1 VKGFI
6 LAAGFG
12 ERLRPLTRR
21 IAKSLMPVVNVPV
34 ICYALHL
41 LKEAGI
47 RDILCNLHYRSQDI
61 IDFFEQHASFDL
73 NITFSR
79 EEEILGTGGGVKRC
93 ERLIGERDFV
103 LINSDVVAD
112 LDITALID
120 AHRAGS
126 NGATLALFR
135 TEEAASLG
143 SIALRDG
150 RVVDLGNIRST
161 GIASDLIYTGC
172 AVLSPQ
178 IFQYLRTEYSSIVDT
193 GYCGLIENHRIGSY
207 IHPGIWRDIGRPLS
221 YWQTN
226 MDMIDVNGELRDRL
240 SSALGIQSEI
250 VFPGA
255 IVHESA
261 RVENSVI
268 GDGANVGE
276 NAFVADSVVLP
287 GARIPDN
294 CTVKSAIVYREGMLM
309 MS

>member
-12 ERLRPLTRR
+12 ERLRPLTQRC
-21 IAKSLMPVVNVPV
+21 AKSLMPVLNVPV

-93 ERLIGERDFV
+93 EHLIGESDFV
-103 LINSDVVAD
+103 LINSDVVMD
-112 LDITALID
+112 LDVTALID

-135 TEEAASLG
+135 TEEAASMG
-143 SIALRDG
+143 SIALQGG

-172 AVLSPQ
+172 AVLSPH
-178 IFQYLRTEYSSIVDT
+178 IFKYLRFEYSSIVDT
-193 GYCGLIENHRIGSY
+193 GYCGLIENHRIGY
-207 IHPGIWRDIGRPLS
+207 HIHPGMWRDIGRPSS
-221 YWQTN
+221 YWRTN
-226 MDMIDVNGELRDRL
+226 LDMIHAKGELKDRL
-240 SSALGIQSEI
+240 SSTLGMQSEI
-250 VFPGA
+250 VSPGA

-261 RVENSVI
+261 RVRDSVI
-268 GDGANVGE
+268 GDGASVGK
-276 NAFVADSVVLP
+276 NAFVEDSVVLP
-287 GARIPDN
+287 GAGVPDN
-294 CTVKSAIVYREGMLM
+294 CTVKSAIVYRDGMLM
-309 MS
+309 MY